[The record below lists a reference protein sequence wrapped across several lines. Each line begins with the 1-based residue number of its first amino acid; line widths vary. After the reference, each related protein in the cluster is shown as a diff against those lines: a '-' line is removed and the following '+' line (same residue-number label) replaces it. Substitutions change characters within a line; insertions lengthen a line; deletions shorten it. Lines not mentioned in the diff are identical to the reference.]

1 MKKIYIYT
9 LTTLFLFGAASC
21 KKPNQFG
28 TTNND
33 PTAVRT
39 PIVAALLADV
49 QNNLGSYVA
58 NGALSGAAYSQY
70 VSETQYP
77 GTSLYTAPANGF
89 TGNYNGDL
97 EDCQNV
103 IGLAQSKNS
112 VAVATILQ

>member
-21 KKPNQFG
+21 RKPNQFG
-28 TTNND
+28 TTNDD

-39 PIVAALLADV
+39 PIVSAPLANV
-49 QNNLGSYVA
+49 ENGLGGYASSGSLNA
-58 NGALSGAAYSQY
+58 GAYAQY

-77 GTSLYTAPANGF
+77 GTSLYTTPANDF
-89 TGNYNGDL
+89 VGNYNGSL

-103 IGLAQSKNS
+103 INLAQS
-112 VAVATILQ
+112 